1 MSQYVKS
8 FLSKMTLKLITSQ
21 TLTIYQAVKMK
32 EIMTVRTFGYLILIS
47 VDFHDFISPFSS

>member
-32 EIMTVRTFGYLILIS
+32 EMTVRAFGYLILIS